1 MLNWKNVLLGPN
13 SPLSVAI
20 LVLDREDSKIVLVVD
35 DSGQL
40 LGTITDGDIRRGLL
54 NGVSLDDRISI
65 VMNSDPKACYLGEDP
80 LIIKSRMKSLGIR
93 QMPILN
99 KEGLVCGLETLKHF
113 SDTVRR
119 NNPVMIMAGGFGKRL
134 RPLTDN
140 VPKPM
145 LKVGGKPILER
156 IIERFVEAGL
166 HEFYISTHYK
176 AEIVRKYFG
185 DGARWGVE
193 IQYIHEDEPL
203 GTAGALRLL
212 PPSITKLPLIMI
224 NGDIL
229 TNINYANLID
239 FHEKHQGLASIC
251 VKEYEYQVP
260 YGVIEWR
267 DNKFGGIVEKPIRR
281 FFVNAGI
288 YVLDNSL
295 LNARAGAGNQDMPS
309 LLDSVV
315 LSGGVVTTFPVHEYW
330 MDIGHMEEF
339 KRAQREVDWMFE
351 K

>member
-1 MLNWKNVLLGPN
+1 
-13 SPLSVAI
+13 LSGAI

-35 DSGQL
+35 ESGQL

-54 NGVSLDDRISI
+54 NGVSLEDRVSI

-80 LIIKSRMKSLGIR
+80 LIIKSRMKSLAIR

-99 KEGLVCGLETLKHF
+99 KERVVCGLETLKHF

-119 NNPVMIMAGGFGKRL
+119 HNPVMIMAGGFGKRL

-145 LKVGGKPILER
+145 LKVGGKPILEH

-166 HEFYISTHYK
+166 GEFYISTHYK
-176 AEIVRKYFG
+176 AEIVREYFG
-185 DGARWGVE
+185 DGARWGIE

-212 PPSITKLPLIMI
+212 PSSITKLPLIMI

-267 DNKFGGIVEKPIRR
+267 DNKFGGIVEKPIKR

-295 LNARAGAGNQDMPS
+295 LNARVGDGYQDMPN
-309 LLDSVV
+309 LLDSVI
-315 LSGGVVTTFPVHEYW
+315 LSGGEVTTFPVHEYW